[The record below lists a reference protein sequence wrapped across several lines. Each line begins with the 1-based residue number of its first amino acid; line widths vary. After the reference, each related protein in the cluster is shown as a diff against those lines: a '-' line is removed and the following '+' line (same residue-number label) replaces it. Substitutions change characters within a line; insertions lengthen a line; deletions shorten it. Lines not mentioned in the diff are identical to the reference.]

1 MSIVQNYYKTSM
13 MKVLLAV
20 TLLFNTPAYAFD
32 RGDVIEGP
40 ALVIDGDT
48 IEVDNVRVRLNGV
61 AAPERNEPGGTEAT
75 EAMRQILDGHA
86 ARCSLTGEK
95 TYNRQVGTCWIGTTD
110 VGAALIA
117 SGNARDCARYSAGR
131 YAALEA
137 NEARAL
143 PLPNYCR

>member
-1 MSIVQNYYKTSM
+1 MIRYLIGAIAAT
-13 MKVLLAV
+13 AII
-20 TLLFNTPAYAFD
+20 TAPALAFD

-40 ALVIDGDT
+40 ARVIDGDT

-75 EAMRQILDGHA
+75 EAMRHILDGHT

-95 TYNRQVGTCWIGTTD
+95 TYNRQVGTCWVGATD

-137 NEARAL
+137 KEARAL
-143 PLPNYCR
+143 PLPRYCR